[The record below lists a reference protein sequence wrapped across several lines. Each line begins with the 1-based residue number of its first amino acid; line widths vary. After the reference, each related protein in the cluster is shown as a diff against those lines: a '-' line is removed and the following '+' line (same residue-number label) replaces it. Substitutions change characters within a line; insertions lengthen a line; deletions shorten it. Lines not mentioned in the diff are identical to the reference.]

1 MLSKRS
7 IRGNIQLNGL
17 PTTKEKIVELS
28 VGWTDKEKTLFKKMV
43 SQGGS
48 FSILGNKFT
57 TESHDVVLDSSG
69 NLINIATPQTPTDDD
84 VDMNYLR

>member
-28 VGWTDKEKTLFKKMV
+28 VGWSDKEETLFKKMV

-48 FSILGNKFT
+48 FSIQGNKFT